1 MMLKEVAAMAL
12 GSLGVH
18 KLRSFLTIA
27 GIAIGVFSV
36 IGVMTAISALRGSV
50 ESGLSFLGSNSFQI
64 AKWPGFQL
72 GGSDREK
79 YRKRRDITFAQGQ
92 RYMQLMEGTSRV
104 IRLVAWGDGLA
115 TYQGRRTSPNLDY
128 GGTNEHFLVTNQ
140 FTIEVGRNFT
150 AEDLA
155 LRRPVAIIG
164 QAVVKALFP
173 SELPLGRVIKIGGH
187 VYTVI
192 GVFAPKGTAF
202 GGNWDEVIVVPITR
216 FLEDNGS
223 AHSSLNIATASPS
236 QADYDDTLEK
246 GVAAMRRA
254 RGLRPGEE
262 NDFEVYSN
270 DSLVAVFATVADS
283 VTEGAFVVS
292 AIALLAAGV
301 GIMNIMLV
309 SVTERTKEIGVRKSL
324 GARRNSI
331 LLQFLLEA
339 VVLSLTG
346 GLIGIVLG
354 VAVGDILALRLHA
367 DIVFPW
373 GWTLAG
379 LLVCTGIGVGFGFY
393 PALRAATLDPIE
405 ALRYE

>member
-1 MMLKEVAAMAL
+1 MLLKEIVVMAL

-27 GIAIGVFSV
+27 GITIGVFSV

-64 AKWPGFQL
+64 AKWPGFSL
-72 GGSDREK
+72 GGANREK
-79 YRKRRDITFAQGQ
+79 YRKRRDITFAQAQ
-92 RYMQLMEGTSRV
+92 RYQQLMEGTTKVNR
-104 IRLVAWGDGLA
+104 IITWGDGLA
-115 TYQGRRTSPNLDY
+115 SYQGRRTSPNLDY
-128 GGTNEHFLVTNQ
+128 GGTNEHFLVANQ
-140 FTIEVGRNFT
+140 FSIQLGRNFT
-150 AEDLA
+150 AEDLD

-164 QAVVKALFP
+164 QAVLKALFP
-173 SELPLGRVIKIGGH
+173 TESPLGRVIKVGSH

-192 GVFAPKGTAF
+192 GVFDPKGTAF

-223 AHSSLNIATASPS
+223 AHSSMNIATSAPS
-236 QADYDDTLEK
+236 QAEYDDTLEK

-283 VTEGAFVVS
+283 VTAGAFVVS

-309 SVTERTKEIGVRKSL
+309 SVTERTKEIGVRKSI
-324 GARRNSI
+324 GARKINI
-331 LLQFLLEA
+331 LTQFLLEA
-339 VVLSLTG
+339 IVLSVAG
-346 GLIGIVLG
+346 GLIGIFLG
-354 VAVGDILALRLHA
+354 VVAGDILALRMHA
-367 DIVFPW
+367 DVVFPW
-373 GWTLAG
+373 GWAATG
-379 LLVCTGIGVGFGFY
+379 LLVCSAIGIGFGFY
-393 PALRAATLDPIE
+393 PAMRAATLDPIE